1 LQNRSKDTTIVVTFS
16 LMGTGTFSGF
26 ALVPDARATHRR
38 AASTSWRPRAARGT
52 SSRAGCSMPPG
63 CRARRARSR
72 RSSRPRAAP
81 TPRRPATWSWC
92 VAATRVA
99 LICLDDDNQG
109 RRTEVLWELEL
120 GARVLS
126 ERDHGLGAAGG
137 LAALWGA
144 IEQEADAEADRAKK
158 MLAHRARVE
167 SDAMRELLVAQ
178 ERSIRT
184 ELAQHRA
191 QLPLEL
197 TDPRE
202 RAAWLADT
210 QAMTD
215 RLPVAR
221 QARQARQARPR
232 RPRLAPLTGRSI
244 RPDPSGPRAA

>member
-1 LQNRSKDTTIVVTFS
+1 
-16 LMGTGTFSGF
+16 
-26 ALVPDARATHRR
+26 
-38 AASTSWRPRAARGT
+38 
-52 SSRAGCSMPPG
+52 
-63 CRARRARSR
+63 
-72 RSSRPRAAP
+72 
-81 TPRRPATWSWC
+81 
-92 VAATRVA
+92 
-99 LICLDDDNQG
+99 
-109 RRTEVLWELEL
+109 
-120 GARVLS
+120 
-126 ERDHGLGAAGG
+126 
-137 LAALWGA
+137 
-144 IEQEADAEADRAKK
+144 

-221 QARQARQARPR
+221 QARQARPR
-232 RPRLAPLTGRSI
+232 RPRGAPLTGAI
-244 RPDPSGPRAA
+244 HQAAGGVRPGCGFTFVGRQPRLRVGDE

>member
-1 LQNRSKDTTIVVTFS
+1 
-16 LMGTGTFSGF
+16 
-26 ALVPDARATHRR
+26 
-38 AASTSWRPRAARGT
+38 
-52 SSRAGCSMPPG
+52 
-63 CRARRARSR
+63 
-72 RSSRPRAAP
+72 
-81 TPRRPATWSWC
+81 
-92 VAATRVA
+92 
-99 LICLDDDNQG
+99 
-109 RRTEVLWELEL
+109 
-120 GARVLS
+120 
-126 ERDHGLGAAGG
+126 
-137 LAALWGA
+137 
-144 IEQEADAEADRAKK
+144 

-232 RPRLAPLTGRSI
+232 RPRAAPLTARSI
-244 RPDPSGPRAA
+244 RPAGGVRPGCGFTFVGRQPRLRVGDE